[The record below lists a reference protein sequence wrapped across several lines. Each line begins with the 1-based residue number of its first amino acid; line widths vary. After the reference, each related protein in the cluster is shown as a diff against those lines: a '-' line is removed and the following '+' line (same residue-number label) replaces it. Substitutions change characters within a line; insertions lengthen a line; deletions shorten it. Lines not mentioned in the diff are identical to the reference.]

1 MNGHINDSSRGRQMR
16 HCSGNEFGPRLR
28 VGHNDKDQVFTH
40 KEDVW
45 DIFGVDFSPDA
56 TRLAV
61 ASRNGTA
68 VLLDVELGTQAHTL
82 RHEGWVTAAKYAPQG
97 DRIAAG
103 GESVRIWGSNDGRFL
118 ADIPVTVNPEYNAV
132 LLWFGDHHLAV
143 VSNSIIQ
150 RIDVY
155 TGSAVSEWSV
165 PGRDDCTYIKLYK
178 SMGSSSHTLQRIHA
192 RTAWSHTTPSGHT
205 LSSDDRF
212 LATGRDKTIA
222 IHSLSGVTM
231 STALLWIVSYQNDIL
246 MPIIFPHRIQYP
258 ILSHLHLKF
267 QLPGI
272 YSRSRRQTTR
282 NFHGEWRV

>member
-1 MNGHINDSSRGRQMR
+1 MR

-45 DIFGVDFSPDA
+45 GIFGVDFSPDA

-118 ADIPVTVNPEYNAV
+118 VDIPVTVNPEYNAV

-155 TGSAVSEWSV
+155 TGSAVSRNGPFQVEMTARALSYTKAWV
-165 PGRDDCTYIKLYK
+165 VHRILCKEYTHAPLGRIQHPQD
-178 SMGSSSHTLQRIHA
+178 
-192 RTAWSHTTPSGHT
+192 
-205 LSSDDRF
+205 
-212 LATGRDKTIA
+212 
-222 IHSLSGVTM
+222 IHSLPTTGFSQLEGTKRLP
-231 STALLWIVSYQNDIL
+231 STVYLASL
-246 MPIIFPHRIQYP
+246 
-258 ILSHLHLKF
+258 
-267 QLPGI
+267 
-272 YSRSRRQTTR
+272 
-282 NFHGEWRV
+282 